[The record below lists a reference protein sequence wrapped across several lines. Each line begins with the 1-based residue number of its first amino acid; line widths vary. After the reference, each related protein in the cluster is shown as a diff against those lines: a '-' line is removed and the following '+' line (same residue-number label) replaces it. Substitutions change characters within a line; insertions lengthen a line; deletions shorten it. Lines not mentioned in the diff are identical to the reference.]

1 LLNSSRPTLGV
12 YICAHPPPP
21 SFSDMI
27 ARNINARNIVI
38 IKSNG
43 TKNHSMYCSL
53 EFHRQFLKRIVALFK
68 EKQIT
73 KSFSLESDSSILSF
87 ELRQRFCQKKG
98 LHFHKY
104 KQFI

>member
-1 LLNSSRPTLGV
+1 
-12 YICAHPPPP
+12 
-21 SFSDMI
+21 
-27 ARNINARNIVI
+27 
-38 IKSNG
+38 
-43 TKNHSMYCSL
+43 MYCKTPTSL